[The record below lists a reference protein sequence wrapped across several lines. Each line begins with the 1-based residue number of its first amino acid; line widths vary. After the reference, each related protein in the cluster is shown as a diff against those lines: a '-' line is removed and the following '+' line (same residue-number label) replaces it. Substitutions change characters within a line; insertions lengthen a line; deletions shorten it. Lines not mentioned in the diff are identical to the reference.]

1 MKLILTESVRDL
13 GNIGEIVDVS
23 NGYGRNYL
31 MLTKK
36 AVPATPGNLKML
48 QGKLKQQLAL
58 EAKTVEQ
65 ASELAG
71 MLEEVSLTAVVQVGE
86 EDRMFGSVTQL
97 HIADLLKEK
106 GYDIDRRKIR
116 IDEPIK
122 ALGIYTIPIALHAH
136 VEANVKL
143 WVVKE

>member
-1 MKLILTESVRDL
+1 MKLILTESVQNV
-13 GNIGEIVDVS
+13 GNIGEVVDVS

-31 MLTKK
+31 VLTKK

-58 EAKTVEQ
+58 EAKTMEQ
-65 ASELAG
+65 ASELAKL
-71 MLEEVSLTAVVQVGE
+71 LEEVSLTAVVQVGE
-86 EDRMFGSVTQL
+86 EDRMFGSVTQQ

-106 GYDIDRRKIR
+106 GYDIDRRKIHL
-116 IDEPIK
+116 DEPIK
-122 ALGIYTIPIALHAH
+122 ALGIYTVPIALHAR
-136 VEANVKL
+136 VEAAVKL

>member
-1 MKLILTESVRDL
+1 MKLILTESVQNV
-13 GNIGEIVDVS
+13 GNIGEVVDVS

-48 QGKLKQQLAL
+48 QGKLKRQLAQ
-58 EAKTVEQ
+58 EAKTMEQ
-65 ASELAG
+65 ASELAKL
-71 MLEEVSLTAVVQVGE
+71 LEEVSLTAVVQVGE
-86 EDRMFGSVTQL
+86 EDRMFGSVTQQ

-106 GYDIDRRKIR
+106 GYDIDRRKIHL
-116 IDEPIK
+116 DEPIK
-122 ALGIYTIPIALHAH
+122 ALGIYTVPIALHAR
-136 VEANVKL
+136 VEAAVKL